1 MIGHIIIDRLRS
13 IDILEVG
20 RKLGI
25 SLCGRETAKGRMAHC
40 FLHKDD
46 TPSLRLWKD
55 VNAWKCYSC
64 DHKGDVISLVMEYQG
79 CDFKEA
85 CQWLAAEFNIYLP
98 GNTLYEVTKQDATKK
113 SQLNI
118 LPPSYGVTPSRLPRL
133 SGESNPLSKGESRII
148 DSEVLEWIVSRAKLS
163 EAAKRFLFEER
174 KYKPEVVEELHIG
187 SITDGK
193 KLCDLLI
200 QEFGEE
206 RCLKSGVVKDGKY
219 GKYLFFKTPCLIIPY
234 YDIDGRLLTLQSR
247 YLRWQNGEYDNQT
260 VNDRKVPRFQFLEGS
275 VTSIYN
281 QPILKTMK
289 RHETLYIAEGVTDC
303 IGLLSAGHKAIAIP
317 GAAAF
322 KPKDAEL
329 LKDFSLYMFPDKDAA
344 GSRLFETL
352 NHYMKVRKLQLPDS
366 VKDFSDYYNFAQKAQ
381 KSQMNDDNG
390 VGL

>member
-1 MIGHIIIDRLRS
+1 M
-13 IDILEVG
+13 
-20 RKLGI
+20 
-25 SLCGRETAKGRMAHC
+25 
-40 FLHKDD
+40 
-46 TPSLRLWKD
+46 
-55 VNAWKCYSC
+55 
-64 DHKGDVISLVMEYQG
+64 
-79 CDFKEA
+79 
-85 CQWLAAEFNIYLP
+85 
-98 GNTLYEVTKQDATKK
+98 
-113 SQLNI
+113 
-118 LPPSYGVTPSRLPRL
+118 
-133 SGESNPLSKGESRII
+133 
-148 DSEVLEWIVSRAKLS
+148 
-163 EAAKRFLFEER
+163 
-174 KYKPEVVEELHIG
+174 
-187 SITDGK
+187 
-193 KLCDLLI
+193 
-200 QEFGEE
+200 
-206 RCLKSGVVKDGKY
+206 
-219 GKYLFFKTPCLIIPY
+219 
-234 YDIDGRLLTLQSR
+234 QSR